1 MRRSRSSLSIPI
13 LGNQRGFASRNSFL
27 TTAVFLVP
35 CRTQDHDFPS
45 LTLPPSSFFIQIGC
59 ISSKLSSKPKSR
71 KHSVDIICSF
81 ARIIVSTSRV
91 VHLHREGADEYYCCW
106 EAIMSTLGDNANL
119 WASLFLGGYFKLLP
133 STRFVSSPDVISTT
147 IFTIF
152 TTTIFSGRCLEVTE
166 LSRPQRS
173 LPQYRW
179 HQDCAR
185 CPTVTI
191 IVRWWCVFLRIS
203 LELVRWS
210 NAAYLII
217 LSSKDTM
224 TFLSRQC
231 SYAACYCEEN
241 VWKLCHHLK
250 QNSAQVISTMRNQR
264 NEVISAIIARLCTLH
279 FPRGFPTLPLKFE
292 ISSLQMES
300 NYLFVNSFSPR
311 SQCEFLQLAIA
322 LRF

>member
-59 ISSKLSSKPKSR
+59 ISSKLLSKPKSR

-133 STRFVSSPDVISTT
+133 STRFVASPDVISTT

-210 NAAYLII
+210 NAAYHLIFKRHHDVSLPPVFVRGVLLWGERMEALPPPQTELGPGDQHDEESEKWSEI
-217 LSSKDTM
+217 CHYRSFVHVALSQRFSHITVEIWDQFTADGIKLSFSRL
-224 TFLSRQC
+224 FLS
-231 SYAACYCEEN
+231 
-241 VWKLCHHLK
+241 
-250 QNSAQVISTMRNQR
+250 
-264 NEVISAIIARLCTLH
+264 
-279 FPRGFPTLPLKFE
+279 FF
-292 ISSLQMES
+292 
-300 NYLFVNSFSPR
+300 
-311 SQCEFLQLAIA
+311 QCEFLQLAID